1 MERSLN
7 RGQPYPFSIAGR
19 IPRHLL
25 DRAWL
30 CFLIWTAVG
39 FIVMP
44 LGITAERAHAWFGPF
59 GFGGWLAEELLRVSD
74 AVWMLLAAVTVYL
87 HAVASEGLPTAR
99 RQAATILLSSTVFE
113 WIGTR
118 TGFPFG
124 PYAYTDNFGPRI
136 GGVVPM
142 AIPLAW
148 LVVVL
153 CGRSLT
159 LWLRPAAG
167 RLETAVG
174 VAAVAVLTDLN
185 LESVAW
191 KVRGYWLWYPG
202 QASPPA
208 PAWPPVQNYVAWF
221 VLSFVLALVLP
232 ADHTLRPRQPPRWRP
247 AAVLGLMN
255 ALLALVHLTAS
266 WRPPTIPASAAVLLR
281 IPLVRTQTAR

>member
-7 RGQPYPFSIAGR
+7 RSQILPFSVFGR
-19 IPRHLL
+19 SSRRFL

-39 FIVMP
+39 FVVMP
-44 LGITAERAHAWFGPF
+44 LGITAERAHAWFGAF
-59 GFGGWLAEELLRVSD
+59 GLGGWLAEELLRVSD

-99 RQAATILLSSTVFE
+99 RQAAIILLSSTVFE

-124 PYAYTDNFGPRI
+124 PYEYTDNFGPRI

-159 LWLRPAAG
+159 LWLRPAAN

-202 QASPPA
+202 QPSPPA
-208 PAWPPVQNYVAWF
+208 PSWPPVQNYVAWF
-221 VLSFVLALVLP
+221 VLSLALALVLP

-247 AAVLGLMN
+247 VAVLGLMN

-266 WRPPTIPASAAVLLR
+266 WRHPADPATAAARPGEFLAQ
-281 IPLVRTQTAR
+281 TQNAR